1 MKQKPK
7 TKENPSTKQGKRKED
22 TQRKGIGR
30 LEGHGVCA
38 AELPLDK
45 EIIACFCLGYTIWGH
60 TAEPVC

>member
-1 MKQKPK
+1 MKQKLK

-45 EIIACFCLGYTIWGH
+45 EIIACFCSGYTIRGH